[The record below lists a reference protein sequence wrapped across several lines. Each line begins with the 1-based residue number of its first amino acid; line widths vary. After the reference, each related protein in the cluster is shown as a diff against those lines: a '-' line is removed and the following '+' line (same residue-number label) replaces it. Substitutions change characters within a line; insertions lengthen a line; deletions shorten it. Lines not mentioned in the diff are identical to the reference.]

1 MNKIKILEEIN
12 NRKFWT
18 YFLGTAFPV
27 GISENDESLSEILDE
42 IYVLDS
48 EWINALT
55 DYTPN
60 ILTSSDGYV
69 EHPNKLEIKLHLN
82 EKLYIEFHPA
92 DIIYYINDKKIGY
105 VGTQYQLELIDWT
118 RFEELT
124 EALPDEYKGLLLP
137 VVKIE
142 NDNIDNAKKI
152 ITNWLQ
158 KISFQDEICMNICDI
173 IIDNCRA

>member
-1 MNKIKILEEIN
+1 MNKIKKFEEIN
-12 NRKFWT
+12 HIKFWI
-18 YFLGTAFPV
+18 YFLGTAFPT
-27 GISENDESLSEILDE
+27 GISENDKSLSEVLDE
-42 IYVLDS
+42 IYVLDF

-69 EHPNKLEIKLHLN
+69 EHPNKLEVELHLN
-82 EKLYIEFHPA
+82 KKLYIEFHPA

-105 VGTQYQLELIDWT
+105 VGSQYQLEPIDWIC
-118 RFEELT
+118 FEELT
-124 EALPDEYKGLLLP
+124 ETLPDEYKGLLLP

-142 NDNIDNAKKI
+142 NNNVTHAKNI
-152 ITNWLQ
+152 ITNWLR
-158 KISFQDEICMNICDI
+158 KITFQDEICTEVCDI